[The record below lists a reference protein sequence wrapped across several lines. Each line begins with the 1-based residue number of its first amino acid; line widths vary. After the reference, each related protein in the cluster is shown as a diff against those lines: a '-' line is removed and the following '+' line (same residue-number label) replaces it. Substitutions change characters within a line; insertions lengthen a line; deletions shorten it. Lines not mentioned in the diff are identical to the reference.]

1 MPRAGGRLKR
11 DTLER
16 VLERYFQFQEV
27 GGPSPTA
34 RWNDSSP
41 SGETPPQW
49 LLRMLEVG
57 RGLTRLRRRS
67 RDEYD
72 AVRLRF
78 CACIARDEEI
88 RYARIAN
95 RKKMDCRRRRDDH
108 GAREWARAEQKA
120 QREAERRDTQR
131 KRLERLSEYVD
142 GMARLQVFIDFR

>member
-1 MPRAGGRLKR
+1 MKR

-34 RWNDSSP
+34 RWNDNSP

-57 RGLTRLRRRS
+57 RGLTKLRKRS
-67 RDEYD
+67 QDEYD

-78 CACIARDEEI
+78 CACIARDEDI
-88 RYARIAN
+88 RYAMIAN
-95 RKKMDCRRRRDDH
+95 RKKMDCRRGRDDH
-108 GAREWARAEQKA
+108 GARAWAKEEKEAQKN
-120 QREAERRDTQR
+120 AERRDAQR
-131 KRLERLSEYVD
+131 KRIEKLSEYAD
-142 GMARLQVFIDFR
+142 GMARLQVFISFR